1 MQNGFIVEDTMRN
14 NKKYDGKTV
23 KFGITIHGE
32 NYIVKLHE
40 GNISKIYSE
49 YVAQRFINALGVPC
63 QVVYIGTY
71 RNELVNIIK
80 DFTTDECKLRTFK
93 DTRQTSEG
101 TDLSNKTYSYR
112 DVIHLIEKHTK
123 MSEQDKQKMIVQFWD
138 MFICDAILGNR
149 DRHHGN
155 WGYITSPK
163 GYKPSPIFDNG
174 GSLFPDIQTKIDRYT
189 ENNEFEFLS
198 ERQEKFPAQL
208 FTMRRLNGELKR
220 TNYYELLGNNRF
232 NKILNQEV
240 AKIKKV
246 YGYDGIRRIAYQ
258 ILKESGSQIPN
269 NYKTFY
275 LRIIEMRYLHM
286 IERLSLEDSYRIIKT
301 KG

>member
-14 NKKYDGKTV
+14 NKKYDGNTV

-112 DVIHLIEKHTK
+112 DVIQLIEKHTK

-138 MFICDAILGNR
+138 MFIS
-149 DRHHGN
+149 RH
-155 WGYITSPK
+155 
-163 GYKPSPIFDNG
+163 
-174 GSLFPDIQTKIDRYT
+174 ID
-189 ENNEFEFLS
+189 
-198 ERQEKFPAQL
+198 
-208 FTMRRLNGELKR
+208 
-220 TNYYELLGNNRF
+220 
-232 NKILNQEV
+232 
-240 AKIKKV
+240 
-246 YGYDGIRRIAYQ
+246 
-258 ILKESGSQIPN
+258 
-269 NYKTFY
+269 
-275 LRIIEMRYLHM
+275 
-286 IERLSLEDSYRIIKT
+286 
-301 KG
+301 